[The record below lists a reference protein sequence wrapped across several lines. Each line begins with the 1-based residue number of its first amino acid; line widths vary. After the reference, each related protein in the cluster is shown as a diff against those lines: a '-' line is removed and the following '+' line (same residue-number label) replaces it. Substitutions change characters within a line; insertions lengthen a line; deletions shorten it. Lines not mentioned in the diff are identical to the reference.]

1 VVRLWRKAFHFE
13 FREELHNPLPKAR
26 EKISDSAY
34 GSLKAQPNLSSL
46 HQPSP
51 SRKFPECPITLF
63 VAAPRQAE
71 AYQTSIPPGFQ
82 NKSMIP
88 ESIGHYR
95 VIKKLGAG
103 GMGAVYLALDTK
115 LDRKVAIKL
124 LHPELNSDEH
134 FKKRQLREA
143 QAVAKL
149 DHPNICSV
157 YDVNEIDSFTFIVM
171 QYIEGESLA
180 DKMYQEPLGVSRA
193 LALVEQAA
201 EGLAEAH
208 AHGIVHRDVKPQN
221 MMITPRGQLK
231 LLDFG
236 LAKLVNPGDPVDSEA
251 PTETLLSQPGLIVGT
266 MPYMSPEQVKGEPLE
281 ASSDIFSL
289 GVTLYEMLAGKHPF
303 KDQSAA
309 VTMSRILLGEPI
321 PTDRFQAQVSPE
333 LECLLS
339 KMLSKDKETRYQN
352 AQEFLTDLKQ
362 LPAKLSA
369 GDSRV
374 PSKSPGK
381 YSEIVRSENGAAVIL
396 SKVQRHKWVVLAAV
410 LAVTLSAFAVYRWTS
425 SEHLDSLAILPFTY
439 VSSDPQLMANADREY
454 LSDGLTESVINNLSQ
469 LDNLKVIARS
479 SVFRYK
485 GKNVEDVQ
493 AIGRELNVR
502 AVLTGKIIQAGDE
515 LTIQVALTDVQGNR
529 SIWGETYQRKTGDI
543 QSVQSEIARNVSEEL
558 RLKLTGADETQLA
571 KADTQSGEAYEAY
584 LKGRFHWNKR
594 TDEGFKKAIGYFQ
607 DAITKDGSYAL
618 AYTGLADCY
627 TLRSDYGFLA
637 PKEGYA
643 LAKGAVTLALKYD
656 ESLAEAHT
664 SLASIKAVTDWDWQ
678 GAENEYRRAIELNP
692 KYATAHH
699 WYAAQLLL
707 QGRLSEALQEIK
719 TAQQLDPL
727 SLGINKDYAVIL
739 LYAGDY
745 EKALEQCRKTLEIE
759 PDFHMMSTYIAQI
772 YERQQKYLLAIEEL
786 ERAHAAA
793 PEDGEIAYGLGQAY
807 ALMGRKAEALKI
819 TDELNQP
826 SKQNVYLPKEAA
838 YLHVLLGDKERA
850 IAILEKAA
858 EDHYM
863 AVAEL
868 KVDPRFTEL
877 RNDPRVQRILQKIR
891 LSE

>member
-1 VVRLWRKAFHFE
+1 
-13 FREELHNPLPKAR
+13 
-26 EKISDSAY
+26 
-34 GSLKAQPNLSSL
+34 
-46 HQPSP
+46 
-51 SRKFPECPITLF
+51 
-63 VAAPRQAE
+63 
-71 AYQTSIPPGFQ
+71 
-82 NKSMIP
+82 MIP

-157 YDVNEIDSFTFIVM
+157 YDVNEADSFTFIVM

-180 DKMYQEPLGVSRA
+180 DKMEQEPLGVSRA
-193 LALVEQAA
+193 LELVEQAA

-236 LAKLVNPGDPVDSEA
+236 LAKQVNPGAPVDSEA

-321 PTDRFQAQVSPE
+321 PTDQFQAQVSPE
-333 LECLLS
+333 LESLLS

-352 AQEFLTDLKQ
+352 AQEFLADLRD
-362 LPAKLSA
+362 LPAKLSST
-369 GDSRV
+369 GSRADTT
-374 PSKSPGK
+374 SPGK
-381 YSEIVRSENGAAVIL
+381 SSEIRREHGAVSIL
-396 SKVQRHKWVVLAAV
+396 SKVQHHKWAVPGAV
-410 LAVTLSAFAVYRWTS
+410 LAIALAVFAIYRWTS

-439 VSSDPQLMANADREY
+439 VSNDPLLMANADREY
-454 LSDGLTESVINNLSQ
+454 LSDGLTESIINNLSQ
-469 LDNLKVIARS
+469 LENLKVIARS

-485 GKNVEDVQ
+485 GKNLEDVQ

-529 SIWGETYQRKTGDI
+529 SIWGETYQRKTADI
-543 QSVQSEIARNVSEEL
+543 HSLQREIARNVSEEL
-558 RLKLTGADETQLA
+558 RLKLTRADETQLA

-584 LKGRFHWNKR
+584 LKGRYHWNKR

-627 TLRSDYGFLA
+627 TLRSDYGFLD

-643 LAKGAVTLALKYD
+643 LAKGAVTLALRYD

-699 WYAAQLLL
+699 WYAVQLLL
-707 QGRLSEALQEIK
+707 QGRLNEALQEIK

-739 LYAGDY
+739 IYAGDY

-759 PDFHMMSTYIAQI
+759 PDFHMMSIYIAQI
-772 YERQQKYLLAIEEL
+772 YELQQKYLLALEEL

-838 YLHVLLGDKERA
+838 YLHLLLGDKELA
-850 IAILEKAA
+850 IATLEKAA

-877 RNDPRVQRILQKIR
+877 RNDPRVRGILQKIR